1 MVIGDPIEEESMTAS
16 PHLAAPLL
24 ASLHPAELDLLRRD
38 DLTVDD
44 IVNLPEDLH
53 YELIDGRLVLTP
65 LALPIHQMLSAETG
79 YAIREHCP
87 DEFIINIGQ
96 AILIDR
102 RNELR
107 PDVVLIR
114 EEGAGYSPVLPGD
127 VPLAVEV
134 ISKSSQR
141 HDRELKLKKY
151 AYVGIPSYW
160 IIDPLAERVTLTQFC
175 LGPDGVYER
184 RLQTDELV
192 TVDQPWQIT
201 LDLPA
206 WTSKRDRIRRVA
218 RRDR

>member
-1 MVIGDPIEEESMTAS
+1 MTVS
-16 PHLAAPLL
+16 VPLG
-24 ASLHPAELDLLRRD
+24 SLLPAELDLLRRD

-44 IVNLPEDLH
+44 IANLPEDLH

-65 LALPIHQMLSAETG
+65 LALPIHQLLSSETA
-79 YAIREHCP
+79 YAIRERCP
-87 DEFIINIGQ
+87 DEFIINVEQ

-127 VPLAVEV
+127 VPLVVEV
-134 ISKSSQR
+134 VSKSLQR
-141 HDRELKLKKY
+141 NDRELKLKKY
-151 AYVGIPSYW
+151 ADVGIPSYW
-160 IIDPLAERVTLTQFC
+160 VIDPLAERVTFTQFC
-175 LGPDGVYER
+175 LGSGGVYQS
-184 RLQTDELV
+184 RLQTDEIV
-192 TVDQPWQIT
+192 TVDRPWEVT

-206 WTSKRDRIRRVA
+206 WTRKRDRILLVA

>member
-1 MVIGDPIEEESMTAS
+1 MTAS
-16 PHLAAPLL
+16 LLL

-65 LALPIHQMLSAETG
+65 LALPTHQLIGIETAT
-79 YAIREHCP
+79 AIKEHSP
-87 DEFIINIGQ
+87 DEFIINVEQ

-107 PDVVLIR
+107 PDVVLIH

-127 VPLAVEV
+127 VPLVVEI

-141 HDRELKLKKY
+141 TDRDLKLKKY

-160 IIDPLAERVTLTQFC
+160 IIDPLAERVTFTEFR
-175 LGPDGVYER
+175 LGPDGAYQS
-184 RLQTDELV
+184 RLQADDIV
-192 TVDQPWQIT
+192 TVDWPWEIT

-206 WTSKRDRIRRVA
+206 WTRRRDRTNRVA

>member
-1 MVIGDPIEEESMTAS
+1 MLIGESPEELPMTAS
-16 PHLAAPLL
+16 LHL

-44 IVNLPEDLH
+44 IVDLPEDLH

-65 LALPIHQMLSAETG
+65 LALPIHQLLGIKTAN
-79 YAIREHCP
+79 AIEEHCP
-87 DEFIINIGQ
+87 DEFIINVEQ

-114 EEGAGYSPVLPGD
+114 EEGAGRSPVLADD
-127 VPLAVEV
+127 VPLVVEV
-134 ISKSSQR
+134 ISRSSR
-141 HDRELKLKKY
+141 SSDRELKLKKY

-160 IIDPLAERVTLTQFC
+160 IIDPLAERVTFTQFC
-175 LGPDGVYER
+175 LGPDGVYQR
-184 RLQTDELV
+184 LLQTDALV
-192 TVDQPWQIT
+192 TVDEPWEIT

-206 WTSKRDRIRRVA
+206 WTRKRDRIRRVA
-218 RRDR
+218 RRDT